1 MKSKVRHYETILV
14 FNPILSKN
22 EINNLIQSI
31 HSFLKN
37 RNMNI
42 VSVDPPTLKKLSY
55 NIKGKSSGMY
65 YTIEFSGDDSD
76 IITDLISLYRR
87 NENIIRFS
95 IVSLNEHEILYRKQK
110 RDNKRN
116 SINKV
121 VNTNVGSTSSV
132 TLSN

>member
-116 SINKV
+116 SISKV